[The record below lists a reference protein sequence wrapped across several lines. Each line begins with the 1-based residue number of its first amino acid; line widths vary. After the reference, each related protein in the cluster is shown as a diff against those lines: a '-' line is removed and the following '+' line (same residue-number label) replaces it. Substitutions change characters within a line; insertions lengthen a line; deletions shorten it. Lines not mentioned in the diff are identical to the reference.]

1 MGRQIIIIIIILS
14 QIQNNAPEPRV
25 PPLCSLSLSLSLS
38 LSVQRWYIV
47 GEFSLQWIFSH
58 WFATNGSNRG
68 AVNCKL
74 F

>member
-38 LSVQRWYIV
+38 LCSDGTLSENFRCSGFFLTDLRQMVPTVEQ
-47 GEFSLQWIFSH
+47 
-58 WFATNGSNRG
+58 
-68 AVNCKL
+68 
-74 F
+74 